1 MQLFIEE
8 KEEDGIMR
16 IGFMGQKALLLKNQT
31 IFAKLGHQICY
42 PKRPEELA
50 QLDGLWLST
59 CQTKEWVEWQTW
71 RQMLQNQPQLAVMG
85 AVLGAVALAQNGP
98 LALMDYQANYIETAH
113 HTAELLRIP
122 SWNDHRLTA
131 IFGPKIRFDQIAPNL
146 GVICQTADR
155 GPIILR
161 QGNLLAVSFIPE
173 ETADQSIYH
182 YFLEMARKS
191 KVKAKKDKKRT

>member
-16 IGFMGQKALLLKNQT
+16 IGFMGQKALLFKNQT

-42 PKRPEELA
+42 TERPEELA

-59 CQTKEWVEWQTW
+59 CQTKEWAKWQTW
-71 RQMLQNQPQLAVMG
+71 RPIFQNQPQLAIMG

-98 LALMDYQANYIETAH
+98 LALMDYQANYTETAR

-131 IFGPKIRFDQIAPNL
+131 IFGPKIHFEQIAPNL

-161 QGNLLAVSFIPE
+161 QGNFLAVSFIPE
-173 ETADQSIYH
+173 ETPDWSIYH

-191 KVKAKKDKKRT
+191 KGERKKE